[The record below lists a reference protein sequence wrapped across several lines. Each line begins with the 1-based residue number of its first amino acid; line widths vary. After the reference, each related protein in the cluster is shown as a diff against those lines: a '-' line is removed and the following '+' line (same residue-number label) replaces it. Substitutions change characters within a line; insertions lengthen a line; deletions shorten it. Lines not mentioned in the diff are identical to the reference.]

1 MKHFIVIDGGT
12 QNIKAFIFDEKGNE
26 VHGEAYPVSPYFAS
40 QPDFAEQDAEAY
52 LRITQ
57 KVTKS
62 VVENSGVPRDELAA
76 VAITTHRSTIVPV
89 DEDGRPV
96 RPAITWLDER
106 KTEGLKLPGGAFMS
120 LAFRLAGLS
129 RNNPKLQELKEYQRR
144 SKFNW
149 LRKYEMESYKR
160 TYMFLTTSSYIFH
173 ALTNQFKDC
182 SSMIVG
188 LFPIDLK
195 GLQWHPREVVYKI
208 FGVEREKLPPLV
220 SPTEIAGTV
229 SEEGARN
236 FGVPQGL
243 PVIIGAGDKQSEL
256 LGAGA
261 ISNDVAE
268 ISYGTAAVIELLS
281 NKYVTHPTMDFFTWG
296 AAIPNHWALEGF
308 VGRGYWMVSWF
319 KREFAKYVEEEAE
332 KLGTQPEEL
341 LNIEMEEV
349 PPGSMGLIL
358 QPYWHPLENDPLSKG
373 AIIGFSGEHT
383 RKHIYRAIVEGIAY
397 ELRRLGEIIEK
408 HSGSR
413 ISELRVGG
421 GGSKSDAIMQIT
433 ADIFNLPTCRLHTSN
448 LSALGAAIDAAV
460 ALKIHDNF
468 PEAVANMVRVK
479 ETFTPREENARIY
492 DRMFNE
498 VYKKIYPALSPLHYR
513 IAEITGYPK
522 IA

>member
-1 MKHFIVIDGGT
+1 
-12 QNIKAFIFDEKGNE
+12 
-26 VHGEAYPVSPYFAS
+26 
-40 QPDFAEQDAEAY
+40 
-52 LRITQ
+52 
-57 KVTKS
+57 
-62 VVENSGVPRDELAA
+62 
-76 VAITTHRSTIVPV
+76 
-89 DEDGRPV
+89 
-96 RPAITWLDER
+96 
-106 KTEGLKLPGGAFMS
+106 
-120 LAFRLAGLS
+120 
-129 RNNPKLQELKEYQRR
+129 
-144 SKFNW
+144 
-149 LRKYEMESYKR
+149 
-160 TYMFLTTSSYIFH
+160 
-173 ALTNQFKDC
+173 
-182 SSMIVG
+182 
-188 LFPIDLK
+188 
-195 GLQWHPREVVYKI
+195 
-208 FGVEREKLPPLV
+208 
-220 SPTEIAGTV
+220 
-229 SEEGARN
+229 
-236 FGVPQGL
+236 
-243 PVIIGAGDKQSEL
+243 
-256 LGAGA
+256 
-261 ISNDVAE
+261 
-268 ISYGTAAVIELLS
+268 
-281 NKYVTHPTMDFFTWG
+281 
-296 AAIPNHWALEGF
+296 
-308 VGRGYWMVSWF
+308 MVSWF
-319 KREFAKYVEEEAE
+319 KREFAKYAEEEAE
-332 KLGTQPEEL
+332 KLGIEPEEL

-408 HSGSR
+408 HSGSS

-433 ADIFNLPTCRLHTSN
+433 ADIFDLPTTRLHTSN

>member
-1 MKHFIVIDGGT
+1 MKHFVVIDAGT
-12 QNIKAFIFDEKGNE
+12 QNIKAFIFDERGNE
-26 VHGEAYPVSPYFAS
+26 VYGEARSVSPYFAI
-40 QPDFAEQDAEAY
+40 QPDFAEQDAGEY

-57 KVTKS
+57 MVTRS
-62 VVENSGVPRDELAA
+62 VVENSGVPRNEIAA

-106 KTEGLKLPGGAFMS
+106 KTPGLRLPGGPLLS
-120 LAFRLAGLS
+120 LAFRISGMA
-129 RNNPKLQELKEYQRR
+129 PKLREYQRR

-149 LRKYEMESYKR
+149 LRKYEPESYDR
-160 TYMFLTTSSYIFH
+160 THIFLTISSYIFH
-173 ALTNQFKDC
+173 ALTGEFRDC

-195 GLQWHPREVVYKI
+195 GLQWHHWKVVYKI
-208 FGVEREKLPPLV
+208 FGVERDKLPPLV

-229 SEEGARN
+229 SEEGASN

-261 ISNDVAE
+261 ISGDVAE

-281 NKYVTHPTMDFFTWG
+281 SKYVTHPKMDFFTWG

-319 KREFAKYVEEEAE
+319 RKEFAKSEQEEAE
-332 KLGTQPEEL
+332 KLGIESEEL
-341 LNIEMEEV
+341 LNRQMEAI

-358 QPYWHPLENDPLSKG
+358 QPYWHPRENDPLSKG

-383 RKHIYRAIVEGIAY
+383 KAHIYRAIVEGIAY

-413 ISELRVGG
+413 IRELRVGG
-421 GGSKSDAIMQIT
+421 GGSRSDEIMRIT
-433 ADIFNLPTCRLHTSN
+433 ADVFGLRTCRLHTSN
-448 LSALGAAIDAAV
+448 LSALGAAINATV
-460 ALKIHDNF
+460 ALNIYNDF

-479 ETFTPREENARIY
+479 ETFTPRDENVKIY
-492 DRMFNE
+492 DRLFHE
-498 VYKKIYPALSPLHYR
+498 VYKKMYPALSPLHSK

-522 IA
+522 IT